1 MTGNLPRLL
10 TQDHHVGVDESEC
23 VNDDLALHTLDW
35 IYHDGDGT
43 VYQDRIVFWYTMD
56 NTMFAKNV

>member
-1 MTGNLPRLL
+1 MTFVSVTGNLPRLL

-43 VYQDRIVFWYTMD
+43 VY
-56 NTMFAKNV
+56 